1 MVENGRNHSSRFGS
15 QDYSTGSSSTASAP
29 GPRGPSGSSAHETQP
44 TGPDAAKRALE
55 QLGELRE
62 YVGYLVSAKLDSM
75 KLSLRRMLI
84 FAALGVVAGIAG
96 MVAICLAVTQVLYG
110 IGDGLGLLFG
120 EHYWAGHLLTGALV
134 LSTIG
139 ITIVVM
145 MRKITAASRESTL
158 RKYEARKA
166 HQKVQFG
173 RDVQAAA
180 HADPNT

>member
-1 MVENGRNHSSRFGS
+1 MVENGRNHSSRFSG
-15 QDYSTGSSSTASAP
+15 DYSTGSAESPGAAS
-29 GPRGPSGSSAHETQP
+29 RGQQP
-44 TGPDAAKRALE
+44 VGPDAAKHALE

-75 KLSLRRMLI
+75 KLSLRRMMI
-84 FAALGVVAGIAG
+84 FAALGIVGGIAG
-96 MVAICLAVTQVLYG
+96 IVAICLAVTQVLYG

-134 LSTIG
+134 LAAIG
-139 ITIVVM
+139 ITIVIM
-145 MRKITAASRESTL
+145 MRKIMSASRESTL
-158 RKYEARKA
+158 RKYESRKA

-180 HADPNT
+180 HGESNN